1 MKSNYPYTATGML
14 PTLLNLPD
22 NHEYEWDKVQ
32 QERKER
38 HPKYLGGNYRE
49 IAVKVKP
56 FPGCFRNTNIG
67 L

>member
-1 MKSNYPYTATGML
+1 MKSDYPYTATGML

-49 IAVKVKP
+49 IAVKTRH
-56 FPGCFRNTNIG
+56 F
-67 L
+67 